1 MISNLESTET
11 HILETIGRNI
21 SDLRHSA
28 RLSRTQLAELLGISY
43 QQLYKY
49 ERGQN
54 RISAEYIVY
63 LKFYLNAGYDEFFK
77 GLF

>member
-1 MISNLESTET
+1 MISNLENSDADISKIIGGNITE
-11 HILETIGRNI
+11 
-21 SDLRHSA
+21 LREAA
-28 RLSRTQLAELLGISY
+28 RLSRRDLARMMGVSY

-54 RISAEYIVY
+54 RISGVNMVY
-63 LKFYLNAGYDEFFK
+63 LKFYLNADYNEFFK